1 MSSPWKINSE
11 YKQIFIEE
19 SEEQINE
26 WENALLILEND
37 PSNKQMIDQMFR
49 AIHTIKG
56 SAGFIGFEKLQR
68 VTHDLE
74 NVLQEVRDN
83 KLEIPREMI
92 ELLFNGLDYTRHLIE
107 SVSNEGS
114 INPPDE
120 DLLIEI
126 NNIIANF
133 NNNKANNRSRGQVS
147 GVKEKETTGSSNE
160 GENPVRDPGEVEI
173 EIESEA
179 ENREAYLRLILIKQK
194 LEAICEILFIE
205 PPLEKLS
212 NSKKGTRIKIKIKG
226 DIDIDKIKK
235 EIEIDQIH
243 VVDISGAHT
252 KPQLNSSDKKGNIKK
267 EGIETTATVPP
278 AKNEKTNQKNISTSI
293 KIEDVVRVSAEKL
306 DAILNLVG
314 ELVVHNSGLTSVTS
328 ELRAKYGRT
337 NIILN
342 LEDKTEQ
349 LSKIAWALQ
358 DTVMKVRMLP
368 ISTVFQ
374 RFHRVVRDLAKLEKK
389 NIELE
394 LYGEETEIDKK
405 IIDKIGEPLVH
416 IVRNTVD
423 HGIEPTEERVAKGK
437 NPKGLIRMGAY
448 QEGDHICIEV
458 FDDGKGLEKGKIT
471 KKAIERG
478 LIRKEDASRL
488 NESEIYNL
496 LFLPGFSTAEK
507 ITDISGRG
515 VGLDTVK
522 RTIEALGGAIYISS
536 EIEKFTRIII
546 KLPLTMAIIQ
556 AILVEIENGIF
567 AFPLSSVKEVLKI
580 NPEGLKTVRSSTVI
594 NLRGEIVP
602 VVKLTELLGFHN
614 KDEVEMNIEWGCIP
628 VVIVGYSTDMV
639 GLMVNKLLGRE
650 EIVIKSLS
658 KHYREIEGIAG
669 ASIMG
674 NGKIALILDVE
685 ALVKS
690 FVFSK
695 NHSLDTPMYLNTG
708 FEGIETAELYK
719 NSEGSSEVVESLQD
733 EYDEVLPEKVEIVEE
748 KTKDLNNN
756 VEINTLKLTEDTQSE
771 SDNPEL
777 YDEESISPDKSEQIL
792 FNEEQMEI
800 IDQINSTSALN
811 ASAAMSQLM
820 NRNVQVSFPETK
832 LVEIGEVAS
841 ELGGDELVVGG
852 IYIEIKGSISGGVLL
867 VIPYDYMLQLSD
879 LLFNHKNGTTTEIKD
894 KELSAIGEMGNI
906 LSASFINSIGDMTAL
921 EIKMDVPATSID
933 MCGAVIDSIL
943 ARFNQAGKHI
953 MVTEATL
960 HFENAE
966 DAVCYI
972 LIFLEKHSMDLLVTR
987 LGDAVPEHVEK

>member
-56 SAGFIGFEKLQR
+56 SAGFIGFEKLQQ

-83 KLEIPREMI
+83 KIEISREMI
-92 ELLFNGLDYTRHLIE
+92 ELLFKGLDYTRHLIE
-107 SVSNEGS
+107 SVSNGDS

-120 DLLIEI
+120 NLLIEI
-126 NNIIANF
+126 NNTIANF
-133 NNNKANNRSRGQVS
+133 NNNKSNNGSSGQVS
-147 GVKEKETTGSSNE
+147 GVKEKETTGLSNE
-160 GENPVRDPGEVEI
+160 GENSVKDPGEVEI

-194 LEAICEILFIE
+194 LEAICEILSIE
-205 PPLEKLS
+205 PPIEKIS
-212 NSKKGTRIKIKIKG
+212 KSKKGTRIKIKIKG

-243 VVDISGAHT
+243 VVDISGAPT
-252 KPQLNSSDKKGNIKK
+252 KPQLNSSDKERNIKK
-267 EGIETTATVPP
+267 EGIETTATGSPTT
-278 AKNEKTNQKNISTSI
+278 NEKTNQKNISTSI
-293 KIEDVVRVSAEKL
+293 KIEDVVRVPAEKL
-306 DAILNLVG
+306 DAVLNLVG

-328 ELRAKYGRT
+328 ELRAEYGRT
-337 NIILN
+337 NSILN

-416 IVRNTVD
+416 IVRNAVD

-458 FDDGKGLEKGKIT
+458 FDDGKGLEKGKII
-471 KKAIERG
+471 KKAIKRG
-478 LIRKEDASRL
+478 LIRKEDSSRL

-515 VGLDTVK
+515 VGLDAVK
-522 RTIEALGGAIYISS
+522 RTIEALGGSIYISS

-602 VVKLTELLGFHN
+602 VVKLTELLGFKD
-614 KDEVEMNIEWGCIP
+614 KDEVEMNIERGCIP
-628 VVIVGYSTDMV
+628 IVIVGYSTDMV
-639 GLMVNKLLGRE
+639 GLMVNRLLGRE

-690 FVFSK
+690 FVLSK
-695 NHSLDTPMYLNTG
+695 KHSSDTPMYLNTG
-708 FEGIETAELYK
+708 FEGLKTTEPSK
-719 NSEGSSEVVESLQD
+719 SPEGSSEVVESLQN
-733 EYDEVLPEKVEIVEE
+733 EYDEVLPE
-748 KTKDLNNN
+748 N
-756 VEINTLKLTEDTQSE
+756 VELN
-771 SDNPEL
+771 
-777 YDEESISPDKSEQIL
+777 EESISPDKSEQIL

-879 LLFNHKNGTTTEIKD
+879 LLFNRKNGTTTEIRD
-894 KELSAIGEMGNI
+894 EELSAIGEMGNI

-960 HFENAE
+960 RFENAE

-972 LIFLEKHSMDLLVTR
+972 LIFLEEQSMDLLITR
-987 LGDAVPEHVEK
+987 LGDAVPEKC